1 MSKTFSQD
9 RKEQAASVE
18 AQAQTLLAE
27 YYDVPE
33 TRVVS
38 AESELSGRYDTSELN
53 PVQLLDFACVD
64 WLIDGRPTIHT
75 VAQRITPADGSARM
89 SIRTDNGSNMP
100 CEADVLGTNGLTP
113 QHYLFGWRDGNTL
126 TRAWILNATKTYE
139 TMRESPHTHEIQNDD
154 GTAAMYLDIAELAQ
168 AGCIVEGFEL

>member
-1 MSKTFSQD
+1 MSKTFSQT
-9 RKEQAASVE
+9 RKETAATVE
-18 AQAQTLLAE
+18 DTAREILADHF
-27 YYDVPE
+27 DVPAS
-33 TRVVS
+33 RVVS

-75 VAQRITPADGSARM
+75 VAQRITPEDGSARM

-113 QHYLFGWRDGNTL
+113 QHYLFGWRDRNTL

-139 TMRESPHTHEIQNDD
+139 TMKESPHTHEIANDD

-168 AGCIVEGFEL
+168 AGCIVEGFEP

>member
-1 MSKTFSQD
+1 MSKSFSQD

-18 AQAQTLLAE
+18 AQAQTILAE
-27 YYDVPE
+27 YYSVPE

-64 WLIDGRPTIHT
+64 WLVDGRPTIYT
-75 VAQRITPADGSARM
+75 VAQRITPEDGSARM

-139 TMRESPHTHEIQNDD
+139 TMRESPHTHEIANDD
-154 GTAAMYLDIAELAQ
+154 GTAAMYLDIAELAR
-168 AGCIVEGFEL
+168 AGCILEGFEL